1 MNVYLLQI
9 ETILNLEKYLYSN
22 VYNKLE
28 SAKEAGIKYIKQDVN
43 YLYRKNS
50 IVEKKEK
57 PVEEILK
64 GLKYDY
70 YFNVT
75 EIKDLE
81 KEDKIDT
88 IRFVYNYNF
97 NGDLISI
104 SIENKKVN
112 SQFILEKLL
121 IYSEDFEQ
129 YGFDEYVLKT
139 LLEYC
144 YNISKLDKNYI
155 ETVAESWS
163 KNNIRTKQDL
173 NNYLKRCQNIEILLK
188 KISNIIKRKLT
199 EYEKATIEK
208 WLFEYNI
215 KGEKI
220 IELIKENKDFNK
232 INNLIIRKKKDK
244 KWRRYILEIQLLLV
258 TLKVY
263 HKTVFKDIRTD
274 LEEVTGNK
282 IIIYISKN
290 KKCSNEV

>member
-9 ETILNLEKYLYSN
+9 ETIVNSEKFLYSN
-22 VYNKLE
+22 VYSKLE
-28 SAKEAGIKYIKQDVN
+28 LAREAGIKYIKQDVN

-50 IVEKKEK
+50 IAEKKEK
-57 PVEEILK
+57 TVGEILK

-88 IRFVYNYNF
+88 IRFIYNYNY

-144 YNISKLDKNYI
+144 YNNSRTKREEVKVIAD
-155 ETVAESWS
+155 SWS

-173 NNYLKRCQNIEILLK
+173 INYFQKRENIKILEEH
-188 KISNIIKRKLT
+188 ISVIIDRELT
-199 EYEKATIEK
+199 EYEKATVEK
-208 WLFEYNI
+208 WICDYDI
-215 KGEKI
+215 KEEKI

-232 INNLIIRKKKDK
+232 INELIVLEKKDK
-244 KWRRYILEIQLLLV
+244 K
-258 TLKVY
+258 
-263 HKTVFKDIRTD
+263 
-274 LEEVTGNK
+274 
-282 IIIYISKN
+282 
-290 KKCSNEV
+290 

>member
-22 VYNKLE
+22 VYSKLE

-50 IVEKKEK
+50 IAEKKEK
-57 PVEEILK
+57 TVEEILK

-81 KEDKIDT
+81 KENKIDT
-88 IRFVYNYNF
+88 IRFVYNYNY

-121 IYSEDFEQ
+121 IYSEDFEK
-129 YGFDEYVLKT
+129 YGFDEYALKT

-163 KNNIRTKQDL
+163 KNNIRTKEDL
-173 NNYLKRCQNIEILLK
+173 NNYLKRCENIEILLK
-188 KISNIIKRKLT
+188 KISVIIKRKLT
-199 EYEKATIEK
+199 EYEILTIEK
-208 WLFEYNI
+208 WVYDYDM
-215 KGEKI
+215 KGNQI
-220 IELIKENKDFNK
+220 IELITENKDFDK
-232 INNLIIRKKKDK
+232 INNLIIRKK
-244 KWRRYILEIQLLLV
+244 
-258 TLKVY
+258 
-263 HKTVFKDIRTD
+263 
-274 LEEVTGNK
+274 NK
-282 IIIYISKN
+282 GKYS
-290 KKCSNEV
+290 

>member
-9 ETILNLEKYLYSN
+9 ETIVNSEKYLYSN

-50 IVEKKEK
+50 IAEKKEK
-57 PVEEILK
+57 TVGEILK
-64 GLKYDY
+64 ELKYDY

-81 KEDKIDT
+81 KEDKLDT
-88 IRFVYNYNF
+88 IRFIYNYNY

-121 IYSEDFEQ
+121 IYSEDFEK

-144 YNISKLDKNYI
+144 YNNSRIKREEVKAI
-155 ETVAESWS
+155 AESWS
-163 KNNIRTKQDL
+163 KNNIKTKQDL
-173 NNYLKRCQNIEILLK
+173 NRYFLRSGNIEIISK
-188 KISNIIKRKLT
+188 KISDIIERKPT
-199 EYEKATIEK
+199 EYEKATVEK
-208 WLFEYNI
+208 WIYDYNI
-215 KGEKI
+215 AGEKI
-220 IELIKENKDFNK
+220 IELMKENKDFDK
-232 INNLIIRKKKDK
+232 INNLIIRKK
-244 KWRRYILEIQLLLV
+244 
-258 TLKVY
+258 
-263 HKTVFKDIRTD
+263 
-274 LEEVTGNK
+274 NK
-282 IIIYISKN
+282 GKYS
-290 KKCSNEV
+290 

>member
-9 ETILNLEKYLYSN
+9 ETIVNSEKYLYSN

-28 SAKEAGIKYIKQDVN
+28 SAREAGIKYIKQDVN

-50 IVEKKEK
+50 IAEKKEK
-57 PVEEILK
+57 IVGEILK

-81 KEDKIDT
+81 KEDKLNT
-88 IRFVYNYNF
+88 IRFVYNYNY

-129 YGFDEYVLKT
+129 YVFDEYVLKT

-144 YNISKLDKNYI
+144 YNNSRTKREEIKAI
-155 ETVAESWS
+155 AESWS

-173 NNYLKRCQNIEILLK
+173 NNYLKRCENIEILLK
-188 KISNIIKRKLT
+188 KISVIIKRKLT
-199 EYEKATIEK
+199 EYEILTIEK
-208 WLFEYNI
+208 WVCDYDM
-215 KGEKI
+215 KGNQI
-220 IELIKENKDFNK
+220 IELIKEKKDFDK
-232 INNLIIRKKKDK
+232 INNLIIRKK
-244 KWRRYILEIQLLLV
+244 
-258 TLKVY
+258 
-263 HKTVFKDIRTD
+263 
-274 LEEVTGNK
+274 NK
-282 IIIYISKN
+282 GKYS
-290 KKCSNEV
+290 

>member
-50 IVEKKEK
+50 IAENKEK
-57 PVEEILK
+57 TVGEILK

-81 KEDKIDT
+81 KEDKLNT

-97 NGDLISI
+97 NGDLINI

-121 IYSEDFEQ
+121 IYSEDFEK
-129 YGFDEYVLKT
+129 YSFDEYVLKT

-144 YNISKLDKNYI
+144 YNNSITKPEEVKAI
-155 ETVAESWS
+155 AESWS
-163 KNNIRTKQDL
+163 KNNIRTKEDL
-173 NNYLKRCQNIEILLK
+173 INYFQKRENIKILEEQILG
-188 KISNIIKRKLT
+188 IIDRELT
-199 EYEKATIEK
+199 EYEKATVEK
-208 WLFEYNI
+208 WVCDYDI
-215 KGEKI
+215 KEEKI
-220 IELIKENKDFNK
+220 IELMKKNKDFNK
-232 INNLIIRKKKDK
+232 VNNLIILEKKDK
-244 KWRRYILEIQLLLV
+244 K
-258 TLKVY
+258 
-263 HKTVFKDIRTD
+263 
-274 LEEVTGNK
+274 
-282 IIIYISKN
+282 
-290 KKCSNEV
+290 

>member
-9 ETILNLEKYLYSN
+9 ETIVNSEKYLYSN

-28 SAKEAGIKYIKQDVN
+28 SAREAGIKYIKQDVN

-88 IRFVYNYNF
+88 IRFVYNYNY

-144 YNISKLDKNYI
+144 YNNSRTKREEIKAI
-155 ETVAESWS
+155 AESWS

-173 NNYLKRCQNIEILLK
+173 NNYLKRCENIEILLK
-188 KISNIIKRKLT
+188 KISVIIKRKLT
-199 EYEKATIEK
+199 EYEILTIEK
-208 WLFEYNI
+208 WVCDYDM
-215 KGEKI
+215 KGNQI
-220 IELIKENKDFNK
+220 IELIKEKKDFDK
-232 INNLIIRKKKDK
+232 INNLIIRKK
-244 KWRRYILEIQLLLV
+244 
-258 TLKVY
+258 
-263 HKTVFKDIRTD
+263 
-274 LEEVTGNK
+274 NK
-282 IIIYISKN
+282 GKYS
-290 KKCSNEV
+290 

>member
-22 VYNKLE
+22 VYSKLE

-88 IRFVYNYNF
+88 IRFVYNYNY

-144 YNISKLDKNYI
+144 YNNSRIRREEVKAI
-155 ETVAESWS
+155 AESWS
-163 KNNIRTKQDL
+163 KNNIKTKQDFNRYFL
-173 NNYLKRCQNIEILLK
+173 RSGNIEILSK
-188 KISNIIKRKLT
+188 HISVIIKRKLT
-199 EYEKATIEK
+199 EYEKAYLEK

-232 INNLIIRKKKDK
+232 INELIVLEEKDK
-244 KWRRYILEIQLLLV
+244 K
-258 TLKVY
+258 
-263 HKTVFKDIRTD
+263 
-274 LEEVTGNK
+274 
-282 IIIYISKN
+282 
-290 KKCSNEV
+290 

>member
-22 VYNKLE
+22 VYSKLE

-88 IRFVYNYNF
+88 IRFVYNYNY

-121 IYSEDFEQ
+121 IYSEDFEK

-139 LLEYC
+139 LLDYC
-144 YNISKLDKNYI
+144 YNNSRTKREEVKAI
-155 ETVAESWS
+155 AESWN

-173 NNYLKRCQNIEILLK
+173 INYFQRCEDIEILEEQ
-188 KISNIIKRKLT
+188 ISVIIDRELT
-199 EYEKATIEK
+199 AYEKATIEK
-208 WLFEYNI
+208 WVCDYDI
-215 KGEKI
+215 KEEKI

-232 INNLIIRKKKDK
+232 INELIILEKKDK
-244 KWRRYILEIQLLLV
+244 K
-258 TLKVY
+258 
-263 HKTVFKDIRTD
+263 
-274 LEEVTGNK
+274 
-282 IIIYISKN
+282 
-290 KKCSNEV
+290 